1 MRIRLFIALL
11 VVGSTLAG
19 CTTLDESHC
28 LLYCRTQHRSSSSL
42 VEYLYPEGQVPP
54 SQNAIPQLRLPLRIG
69 LGFLPRSASDTGT
82 TLDAAQREQLLER
95 IRTHFKDRPFVA
107 DITLVPDYY
116 LSQTHGFASLE
127 SVQRLYG
134 LDLLALVSYDQVDHQ
149 DDNRWSL
156 GYLTIVGAY
165 VLPGTHQDISSL
177 IDLAVVDP
185 STRSL
190 VLRAGGA
197 DTRSRKS
204 TLIDAGR
211 EARAE
216 GNRSFVAATDQTI
229 EHLDTALTTF
239 EQEVRSGKARV
250 QVVARSGG
258 GGGAF
263 EPLWL
268 LVLLP
273 CAVVLMHQR
282 RAIEGAVRARTP
294 ASSSYRGG
302 PLTENSITRPSRKHR
317 SRADVT
323 ATRGYIMRRSRLIN
337 MKPLLRSVMRL
348 LFRVS
353 VTGDPRVCINSRTLI
368 VANHESLL
376 DGLLLRLFLPVDATF
391 VVHEQVARSWL
402 FRQLLRVVPHLL
414 VDSASPLAMKQIVRL
429 VESGTP
435 VVIFPEGRLTTTGS
449 LMKVYDGAGF
459 VAARTGAT
467 VVPVRLEG
475 SGRSYFGRLCGIY
488 PRSLL
493 PKVRIA
499 LQPRRFIA
507 MPKLPS
513 AKQRRR
519 RAGELMRRVLLDMLV
534 AARPRR
540 TLFEAFLDAKD
551 SFGSGYRLIE
561 DVRMQE
567 ESYGSMLRMAL
578 GLARWTKNFTQPGE
592 NIGVLTPN
600 AAPTLALILGAS
612 SARRVPAM
620 LNYTAGAEGLR
631 SACIAAQIR
640 NVVTSRSFVEKAK
653 LAPVLESLSGITL
666 HYLEDAPRALS
677 AWDRLA
683 IVVQQFFARAVAA
696 KQAVDDPAIVLFTSG
711 SEGRPKGVVHT
722 HDSILSNVAQIRAV
736 ADFTPLDKF
745 MIALPLFHSFGLT
758 CGVIMPLVSGSK
770 VFLYPTPLHYRV
782 IPELVYDRNC
792 TVLFGTSTFLGNYG
806 KYAHPYDF
814 GRLRYV
820 VAGAEKLS
828 QDVRALWID
837 KFGIRVLEGYGIT
850 ECAPV
855 IAVNVP
861 MACRVGSVGQ
871 ILPGLDYR
879 LEPVAGVERG
889 GVLQVRGPN
898 IMRGYLLFDSPGV
911 ITSEGALNDGWYNTG
926 DIVAM
931 DDDDF
936 VQIMGRVKRFAKI
949 AGEMISLEVVERMAT
964 SAAPGF
970 AHAASTRSDS
980 AKGEAIVL
988 FTTAK
993 ELTRDLLL
1001 SSAKALGAPELA
1013 VPRIV
1018 RLIGEIPLLGTG
1030 KTDYVRLK
1038 AMAESAA

>member
-1 MRIRLFIALL
+1 
-11 VVGSTLAG
+11 
-19 CTTLDESHC
+19 
-28 LLYCRTQHRSSSSL
+28 
-42 VEYLYPEGQVPP
+42 VEYLYPRGEKPP
-54 SQNAIPQLRLPLRIG
+54 SQNAVPQLQLPLRIG
-69 LGFLPRSASDTGT
+69 LGFLPRSGGDAAS

-95 IRTHFKDRPFVA
+95 IRAHFLDRPFVA
-107 DITLVPDYY
+107 EITLVPDYY
-116 LSQTHGFASLE
+116 LSQARGFESLE
-127 SVQRLYG
+127 AVQGLYG
-134 LDLLALVSYDQVDHQ
+134 LDLVALVSYDQVTHQ
-149 DDNRWSL
+149 EDNRWSL

-165 VLPGTHQDISSL
+165 VLPGTHQDIASL

-190 VLRAGGA
+190 VLRAGGV
-197 DTRSRKS
+197 DTRSRQS
-204 TLIDAGR
+204 RLIDAGR
-211 EARAE
+211 DARTE
-216 GNRSFVAATDQTI
+216 GNRSFAAATDQMI
-229 EHLDTALTTF
+229 GHLDAALTTF
-239 EQEVRSGKARV
+239 QQEVRSGKARV
-250 QVVARSGG
+250 HIVATHSG

-263 EPLWL
+263 DTLWL

-273 CAVVLMHQR
+273 CAVVLIHQR
-282 RAIEGAVRARTP
+282 RAIEGAVRPRTSAP
-294 ASSSYRGG
+294 SSYRGG
-302 PLTENSITRPSRKHR
+302 PLTENSITQPPRKRR
-317 SRADVT
+317 SWADVT
-323 ATRGYIMRRSRLIN
+323 ATRGYIMRRSQL

-353 VTGDPRVCINSRTLI
+353 VTGDPSVCINPRTLI

-402 FRQLLRVVPHLL
+402 FRQLLRGVPHLL

-429 VESGTP
+429 VESGKP

-499 LQPRRFIA
+499 IQPRRFIA

-513 AKQRRR
+513 PKQRRR

-551 SFGSGYRLIE
+551 SFGSRYRLIE

-578 GLARWTKNFTQPGE
+578 GLARWTRKFAQPSE
-592 NIGVLTPN
+592 KIGVLTPN

-612 SARRVPAM
+612 SAGRVPAM

-666 HYLEDAPRALS
+666 HYLEDVPGALS
-677 AWDRLA
+677 AWDRFA
-683 IVVQQFFARAVAA
+683 IAVQQFFARAFAA

-758 CGVIMPLVSGSK
+758 CGAIMPLVSGSK

-828 QDVRALWID
+828 QDVRTLWID

-871 ILPGLDYR
+871 IVPGLDYR
-879 LEPVAGVERG
+879 LEPVAGVEHG
-889 GVLQVRGPN
+889 GVLKVRGPN
-898 IMRGYLLFDSPGV
+898 VMRGYLLFDSPGV

-936 VQIMGRVKRFAKI
+936 VQIVGRAKRFAKI

-970 AHAASTRSDS
+970 AHAASTRSD
-980 AKGEAIVL
+980 ATKGEAIVL